1 MQINLCLFSI
11 LLVQS
16 YMTYVTTCEKLK
28 IWIEDDN
35 IYKQACTPITIS
47 GVLLMKNQRHV
58 HDFLRIQYL
67 CTSGVHCKMALE
79 L

>member
-1 MQINLCLFSI
+1 MIGAI
-11 LLVQS
+11 LYDICN
-16 YMTYVTTCEKLK
+16 YMREAK